1 MARVDV
7 ALGDRSYGVHIEPG
21 AVSRA
26 AAFLPEALKITRALV
41 VSDENVAPL
50 YADKAIASFK
60 AASVPVSS
68 AVIPAG
74 EKEKNL
80 QRVETLYHKMVAAG
94 LDRRSLVA
102 ALGGGVVGDIAGF
115 AAATYMRGIAVMQI
129 ATTIVA
135 AVDSSIGGKTGVD
148 LPEGKNLVGAFHQPV
163 AVVIDPETLRTLPE
177 QEARAGL
184 AEVIKHGV
192 IRDEGYFSLLE
203 REGRRLVGMDAALA
217 QKVILAS
224 VRIKAQVVA
233 ADERESG
240 LRAILNFGHTVGH
253 AVEAL
258 TGYTKYLHGEAVAIG
273 MAAAAAIAAAMSL
286 CGPEVPERINGLLE
300 AVGLPARPD
309 RIRAADVIA
318 ALARDK
324 KAVGG
329 KARFVLPRR
338 IGEVTIVDEAP
349 VEILRKALVI
359 AGFTE

>member
-1 MARVDV
+1 
-7 ALGDRSYGVHIEPG
+7 
-21 AVSRA
+21 
-26 AAFLPEALKITRALV
+26 
-41 VSDENVAPL
+41 
-50 YADKAIASFK
+50 
-60 AASVPVSS
+60 
-68 AVIPAG
+68 
-74 EKEKNL
+74 
-80 QRVETLYHKMVAAG
+80 
-94 LDRRSLVA
+94 
-102 ALGGGVVGDIAGF
+102 
-115 AAATYMRGIAVMQI
+115 
-129 ATTIVA
+129 
-135 AVDSSIGGKTGVD
+135 
-148 LPEGKNLVGAFHQPV
+148 
-163 AVVIDPETLRTLPE
+163 
-177 QEARAGL
+177 
-184 AEVIKHGV
+184 
-192 IRDEGYFSLLE
+192 
-203 REGRRLVGMDAALA
+203 
-217 QKVILAS
+217 
-224 VRIKAQVVA
+224 
-233 ADERESG
+233 